1 VRVELPGGNWAEL
14 KPIGELTR
22 ADRRA
27 VNAAIIFEQDGGK
40 PVVRASMDDDMF
52 AALAGR
58 VILDWSFPLP
68 TPAVDPNGLDRLTLE
83 QDDELHKAI
92 KPYLDAVLGNHAPVK
107 GNEVPTSAFVS

>member
-1 VRVELPGGNWAEL
+1 VRVELPGGNWAEI
-14 KPIGELTR
+14 KPVNELTR

-27 VNAAIIFEQDGGK
+27 VNAAIIFEQNEGQ

-83 QDDELHKAI
+83 QDDELHKALQ
-92 KPYLDAVLGNHAPVK
+92 PYLNAVLGKNAPIK
-107 GNEVPTSAFVS
+107 DNQVPTIASAS

>member
-1 VRVELPGGNWAEL
+1 MRTELPGGNWAEL
-14 KPIGELTR
+14 KPVNELTR

-27 VNAAIIFEQDGGK
+27 VNAAIVFEQDGGK

-68 TPAVDPNGLDRLTLE
+68 TPAVDPNGLDRLTLD
-83 QDDELHKAI
+83 QDDELHKALQ
-92 KPYLDAVLGNHAPVK
+92 PYLDAVLGKNAPAK
-107 GNEVPTSAFVS
+107 GNEVPTPAYAS